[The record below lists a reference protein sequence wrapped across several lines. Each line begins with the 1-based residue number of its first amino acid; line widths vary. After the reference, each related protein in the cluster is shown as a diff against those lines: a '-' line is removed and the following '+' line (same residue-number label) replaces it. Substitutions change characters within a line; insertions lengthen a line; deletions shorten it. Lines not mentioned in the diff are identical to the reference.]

1 LIDKTA
7 IVDSQSH
14 VARSANIWSFS
25 QICRGAFI
33 GENATIGSGVYVGV
47 NVIVGENCKIQNHVS
62 IYFPAT
68 IEAGVFIGPGVIFTN
83 DKFPRAVTPEF
94 KLKTVGDWVPVETH
108 VKQGASIGAG
118 SVCVAPLTI
127 GRWALIAAGSVVTK
141 DVPDFALMVGIPA
154 KRVGWVGRVGKRL
167 IQDDIDKSLFYCP
180 DTRAKFKLESLDVL
194 VELTLG
200 SGS

>member
-1 LIDKTA
+1 VIDKTA
-7 IVDSQSH
+7 IVDPQSH
-14 VARSANIWSFS
+14 ISSSANIWCFS

-33 GENATIGSGVYVGV
+33 GENVTIGFGVYIGN
-47 NVIVGENCKIQNHVS
+47 NVTVEENCKIQNHVS
-62 IYFPAT
+62 IYYPAT

-83 DKFPRAVTPEF
+83 DKFPRAITPNL
-94 KLKTVGDWVPVETH
+94 KLKRAHDWVPVGVN
-108 VKQGASIGAG
+108 VKQGASIGAR

-127 GRWALIAAGSVVTK
+127 GRWAMIAAGSVVTK

-180 DTRAKFKLESLDVL
+180 DTHAKFKLESLDVL
-194 VELTLG
+194 VEMTLG
-200 SGS
+200 SG